1 VDPKNSVILHAQIA
15 RRIPA
20 PPDAPAQL
28 ASVETHIFRVKAA
41 EVPPGIPDDANPR
54 EPNLNRQVYRGVR
67 GSLAGDQGEGT
78 FHLKHGGI
86 VLVADKVERM
96 QGQRDCYRLWFN
108 PAVKQ
113 GIANGNHSYQ
123 LLLDA
128 QVTNGIPDNQ
138 YVEIKVHTG
147 VPPEVVPDLAEGLN
161 TSMQVREESLAD
173 LRNQFD
179 WLKKSLAP
187 RGEKSV
193 SWHEGDE
200 GEYDVREVIALLMA
214 LDPTRYTL
222 EDPVGIE
229 NTYAR
234 LSSVFRSYLIDPAR
248 VERFGPIALQ
258 ALELYEYIRYSA
270 IGLWQGRFRSTLIA
284 DRKKN
289 SLFTFPFLPDSK
301 GKPRTSDAR
310 LTKAAAIPC
319 FAAFRTLV
327 DVPEKGKVT
336 WRYDFEDIK
345 SMWDE
350 YGAEVMREVHD
361 AVTKQHNGNTHY
373 AGRSVMLYRAT
384 TKTLELA
391 DLRRRVAS
399 DGLNTG

>member
-1 VDPKNSVILHAQIA
+1 MDPKNSVVLHAPIA
-15 RRIPA
+15 RRMPA
-20 PPDAPAQL
+20 PADAPAEL
-28 ASVETHIFRVKAA
+28 SSVETHIFRVKAT

-54 EPNLNRQVYRGVR
+54 EPNLNRQVYRRVR
-67 GSLAGDQGEGT
+67 ASLNGAEGEGS

-86 VLVADKVERM
+86 VLVAEKVERISD
-96 QGQRDCYRLWFN
+96 QRDRYRLWFN

-128 QVTNGIPDNQ
+128 QDNNGIPDNQ

-173 LRNQFD
+173 LRNQFE
-179 WLKKSLAP
+179 WLKNSLGP
-187 RGEKSV
+187 LGEKRV

-214 LDPTRYTL
+214 LDPTRYRL

-234 LSSVFRSYLIDPAR
+234 LSSVFRSYLADPDR
-248 VERFGPIALQ
+248 VERFGPIALE

-270 IGLWQGRFRSTLIA
+270 TKLWQGRFRRTVIA
-284 DRKKN
+284 DTKKN
-289 SLFTFPFLPDSK
+289 SLFSFPFLPNEK
-301 GKPRTSDAR
+301 GNPRTSDAR

-319 FAAFRTLV
+319 FTAFRALV
-327 DVPEKGKVT
+327 EVPDDGTVT
-336 WRYDFEDIK
+336 WRYDFESIK

-361 AVTKQHNGNTHY
+361 AVTKQYNGNTHY

-391 DLRRRVAS
+391 DLRRRIAS
-399 DGLNTG
+399 DE

>member
-1 VDPKNSVILHAQIA
+1 MQPQNSVVLHAQFA

-20 PPDAPAQL
+20 PPDAPTEL

-54 EPNLNRQVYRGVR
+54 EPNLNRQVYRRVR
-67 GSLAGDQGEGT
+67 TSLAGAEGEGS

-86 VLVADKVERM
+86 VLVAEKVERVDNDHY
-96 QGQRDCYRLWFN
+96 QLWFN
-108 PAVKQ
+108 PQVKQ
-113 GIANGNHSYQ
+113 GIANGNHSYT
-123 LLLDA
+123 LLLEA
-128 QVTNGIPDNQ
+128 QAANTIPGNQ

-147 VPPEVVPDLAEGLN
+147 VPPQVVPDLAEGLN

-173 LRNQFD
+173 LRNQFA
-179 WLKKSLAP
+179 WLRQSLAP
-187 RGEKSV
+187 LGETSI

-214 LDPTRYTL
+214 LDPTRYPL

-234 LSSVFRSYLIDPAR
+234 LSSVFRSYLTDPGK
-248 VERFGPIALQ
+248 VERFAPIVLE

-270 IGLWQGRFRSTLIA
+270 TRLWQGRFRRTLIA
-284 DRKKN
+284 DTKKN
-289 SLFTFPFLPDSK
+289 NSLYTFPFLPDSA
-301 GKPRTSDAR
+301 GRPRKSDAR

-319 FAAFRTLV
+319 FAAFRALV
-327 DVPEKGKVT
+327 DVPETGPVA
-336 WRYDFEDIK
+336 WRYEFQDIK
-345 SMWDE
+345 TMWDE
-350 YGAEVMREVHD
+350 YGSEVMREVHD

-399 DGLNTG
+399 GTS